1 MCMQKERNGEP
12 NSGEDRPSEGKRGK
26 LERKDWEWAGKAGDD
41 MTHDPE
47 AIWWASRKRQ
57 AVS

>member
-1 MCMQKERNGEP
+1 MQKERTGEP